1 LRVIWKNRAVTE
13 RKKRIVRSWNRAL
26 PDAGMDTLKIIP
38 LGGLGEFGLNMM
50 LLEYGDAAVAIDC
63 GLMFPGAD
71 LLGIDLVIPDVSYLI
86 ERRDK
91 LKAIVLT
98 HAHEDHVGAL
108 PFILEHFNVPIF
120 GTRLTLGLLAN
131 KLREHDLEDTVDVRQ
146 ITAGAPWDIAPF
158 RIEGI
163 RVTHSLMD
171 CLALAV
177 ETPIGTVI
185 HTGDFKID
193 NTPMEGEMFDFQR
206 FAAYGERGVLLL
218 LSDSTNVER
227 TGHTP
232 SEREVGSNLEQ
243 IIQSSTGKVLVSTFS
258 SSIPRIQQVVEISER
273 SDRRVVL
280 SGRSMIR
287 NSQVAAELGYL
298 HLPRNA
304 MTESDRWQDLPES
317 RLTFLTTGSQGEPLS
332 ALHRIALND
341 HKNIKIT
348 PGDTVILSS
357 KFIPGNEKT
366 ISNLIDHLYRRGAE
380 VHYEK
385 VSEIHV
391 SGHASQEELKIML
404 QLTRPRYFVP
414 IHGEYRHLVRHR
426 RLAQEVG
433 IPAENCFILED
444 GDVLELSAQSAQKTT
459 SIQVGKVFV
468 DGKGVGDVGDIVI
481 RDRRHLSE
489 DGMVLAVMAIHQQS
503 GELVAGP
510 DMISRGFMS
519 AEESEEVLEHAKKV
533 VLETL
538 GAMNRETRTDPA
550 ELKEEVRRAL
560 RRFFRKKLERHPV
573 VLPYIIET

>member
-1 LRVIWKNRAVTE
+1 MEPLR
-13 RKKRIVRSWNRAL
+13 
-26 PDAGMDTLKIIP
+26 IIP

-50 LLEYGDAAVAIDC
+50 LLEYGDAAIAIDC

-71 LLGIDLVIPDVSYLI
+71 LLGIDLVIPDVSYLL
-86 ERRDK
+86 EKKDS
-91 LKAIVLT
+91 LKGIVLS

-108 PFILEHFNVPIF
+108 PYILNHFSVPIF
-120 GTRLTLGLLAN
+120 GTRLTLGLISN
-131 KLREHDLEDTVDVRQ
+131 KLREHDLDDDADLRE
-146 ITAGAPWDIAPF
+146 IIAGRPLEIAPF
-158 RIEGI
+158 QVEGI

-171 CLALAV
+171 CLALAI
-177 ETPIGTVI
+177 ETPVGAVI

-206 FAAYGERGVLLL
+206 FAAYGEKGVLLL

-227 TGHTP
+227 SGYTP
-232 SEREVGSNLEQ
+232 SEREVGRNLEQ
-243 IIQSSTGKVLVSTFS
+243 IFQESRGKILVSTFS
-258 SSIPRIQQVVEISER
+258 SSIPRIQQVVDISE
-273 SDRRVVL
+273 SCGRRVVL

-287 NSQVAAELGYL
+287 NSQVASELGYL
-298 HLPRNA
+298 RLPRSF
-304 MTESDRWQDLPES
+304 MTEIEPWDELPAE

-332 ALHRIALND
+332 VLHRVALDD
-341 HKNIKIT
+341 HKSIKID

-366 ISNLIDHLYRRGAE
+366 ISNLINHLYRRGAE

-391 SGHASQEELKIML
+391 SGHASQEELKTML

-426 RLAQEVG
+426 KLAQDVG
-433 IPAENCFILED
+433 VPEDHCFILED
-444 GDVLELSAQSAQKTT
+444 GDVLEMTATSAKKVQP
-459 SIQVGKVFV
+459 IQAGRVFV
-468 DGKGVGDVGDIVI
+468 DGKGVGDVGDVVI

-503 GELVAGP
+503 GEIVAGP
-510 DMISRGFMS
+510 DLISRGFMRD
-519 AEESEEVLEHAKKV
+519 EEGEEVLGQARKV
-533 VLETL
+533 VLDIL
-538 GAMNRETRTDPA
+538 ASLNRETRTDPA
-550 ELKEEVRRAL
+550 ELQEEVRKAL
-560 RRFFRKKLERHPV
+560 RRYFRKRFERHPV

>member
-1 LRVIWKNRAVTE
+1 MNPLR
-13 RKKRIVRSWNRAL
+13 
-26 PDAGMDTLKIIP
+26 IIP

-50 LLEYGDAAVAIDC
+50 LIEYADAAIAVDC
-63 GLMFPGAD
+63 GLMFPDAN
-71 LLGIDLVIPDVSYLI
+71 LLGIDLVIPDVSYLL
-86 ERRDK
+86 EDRDK

-108 PFILEHFNVPIF
+108 PYILRHLDVPIY

-131 KLREHDLEDTVDVRQ
+131 KLIEHDLEDSAEVHE
-146 ITAGAPWDIAPF
+146 ITAGESWEIAPF
-158 RIEGI
+158 RLEGI

-177 ETPIGTVI
+177 ETPVGTII

-206 FAAYGERGVLLL
+206 FAAYGEKGVLLL

-227 TGHTP
+227 AGYTP
-232 SEREVGSNLEQ
+232 SERDVAGNLEQ
-243 IIQSSTGKVLVSTFS
+243 IIRDSSGKVLVSTFS
-258 SSIPRIQQVVEISER
+258 SSIPRIQQVIEIAER
-273 SDRRVVL
+273 CDRRVVL

-287 NSQVAAELGYL
+287 NSQVAADLGYL
-298 HLPRNA
+298 HLPRNV
-304 MTESDRWQDLPES
+304 MTEGEHWQELPAEQVI
-317 RLTFLTTGSQGEPLS
+317 FLTTGSQGEPLS
-332 ALHRIALND
+332 VLHRVALDD
-341 HKNIKIT
+341 HKTIKVE
-348 PGDTVILSS
+348 PGDTVILSA

-366 ISNLIDHLYRRGAE
+366 ISNLINHLYRRGAE

-391 SGHASQEELKIML
+391 SGHASQEELKTML
-404 QLTRPRYFVP
+404 QLTRPRFFVP

-433 IPAENCFILED
+433 LPTENCFILED
-444 GDVLELSAQSAQKTT
+444 GDVLELTANSAHKSKP
-459 SIQVGKVFV
+459 IRVGRVFV
-468 DGKGVGDVGDIVI
+468 DGKGVGDVGDVVI

-489 DGMVLAVMAIHQQS
+489 GGMVLAVMAIHQQS

-510 DMISRGFMS
+510 ELISRGFMLP
-519 AEESEEVLEHAKKV
+519 EESDEVLESAKTE
-533 VLETL
+533 VLATL
-538 GAMNRETRTDPA
+538 NKMNRETRTDPA
-550 ELKEEVRRAL
+550 ELKEEVRKSL
-560 RRFFRKKLERHPV
+560 RRFFRKRLERHPV

>member
-1 LRVIWKNRAVTE
+1 MT
-13 RKKRIVRSWNRAL
+13 
-26 PDAGMDTLKIIP
+26 PLKIIP

-50 LLEYGDAAVAIDC
+50 LVEYGDAAIAVDC
-63 GLMFPGAD
+63 GLMFPDAD
-71 LLGIDLVIPDVSYLI
+71 LLGIDLVIPDVSYLL
-86 ERRDK
+86 EHSDK
-91 LKAIVLT
+91 LRAIVLT
-98 HAHEDHVGAL
+98 HAHEDHIGAL
-108 PFILEHFNVPIF
+108 PYILKHFDVPVY

-131 KLREHDLEDTVDVRQ
+131 KLIEHDLEDSVEVRE
-146 ITAGAPWDIAPF
+146 ITAGKPWDIAPF
-158 RIEGI
+158 RLEGV

-177 ETPIGTVI
+177 ETPVGTII

-193 NTPMEGEMFDFQR
+193 NTPVEGEMFDFQR
-206 FAAYGERGVLLL
+206 FAAYGEKGVLLL

-232 SEREVGSNLEQ
+232 SEREVGTHLEQ
-243 IIQSSTGKVLVSTFS
+243 IIRQSSRKVMVSTFS
-258 SSIPRIQQVVEISER
+258 SSIPRIQQVIDISER
-273 SDRRVVL
+273 CDRRVVL

-287 NSQVAAELGYL
+287 NCQVAADLGYL
-298 HLPRNA
+298 RLPRTFL
-304 MTESDRWQDLPES
+304 TENERWQELPAE

-332 ALHRIALND
+332 VLHRVALDD
-341 HKNIKIT
+341 HKTIKVET
-348 PGDTVILSS
+348 GDTVILSS

-366 ISNLIDHLYRRGAE
+366 IANLINHLYRRGAE

-391 SGHASQEELKIML
+391 SGHASQDELKTML

-433 IPAENCFILED
+433 MPMENCFILED
-444 GDVLELSAQSAQKTT
+444 GDVLELTANSAQKTKP
-459 SIQVGKVFV
+459 IQVGRVFV
-468 DGKGVGDVGDIVI
+468 DGKGVGDVGDVVI

-489 DGMVLAVMAIHQQS
+489 GGMVLAVMAIHQQS

-510 DMISRGFMS
+510 ELISRGFMLP
-519 AEESEEVLEHAKKV
+519 EESEEVLESAKTE
-533 VLETL
+533 VLATL
-538 GAMNRETRTDPA
+538 SQMNRETRADPA
-550 ELKEEVRRAL
+550 ELKEEVRKAL
-560 RRFFRKKLERHPV
+560 RRFFRKRLERHPV

>member
-1 LRVIWKNRAVTE
+1 
-13 RKKRIVRSWNRAL
+13 
-26 PDAGMDTLKIIP
+26 MDTLKIIP

-50 LLEYGDAAVAIDC
+50 LIEYGDAAIAVDC
-63 GLMFPGAD
+63 GLMFPSAD
-71 LLGIDLVIPDVSYLI
+71 LFGIDLVIPDVSYLL
-86 ERRDK
+86 EHRDK

-108 PFILEHFNVPIF
+108 PYILEHFEVPIF

-131 KLREHDLEDTVDVRQ
+131 KLREHDLEGTVDVRE
-146 ITAGAPWDIAPF
+146 ITAGAPWEIAPF
-158 RIEGI
+158 CIEGI

-171 CLALAV
+171 CLALAI

-206 FAAYGERGVLLL
+206 FAAYGEKGVLLL

-227 TGHTP
+227 SGHTP
-232 SEREVGSNLEQ
+232 SEREIGTNLEQ
-243 IIQSSTGKVLVSTFS
+243 IIQRSSGKVLVSTFS
-258 SSIPRIQQVVEISER
+258 SSIPRIQQVADISER
-273 SDRRVVL
+273 CGRRLVL

-298 HLPRNA
+298 QLPRHA
-304 MTESDRWQDLPES
+304 MTESERWNELASD

-332 ALHRIALND
+332 VLHRVALND
-341 HKNIKIT
+341 HKTIKIE

-366 ISNLIDHLYRRGAE
+366 ISNLINHLYRRGAE

-391 SGHASQEELKIML
+391 SGHASQEELKTML

-433 IPAENCFILED
+433 IAQENCFILED
-444 GDVLELSAQSAQKTT
+444 GDVLELTAHSAQKTAP
-459 SIQVGKVFV
+459 IQVGRVFV

-510 DMISRGFMS
+510 DLISRGFVS
-519 AEESEEVLEHAKKV
+519 AEESDEILEHAKKV
-533 VLETL
+533 ILETL
-538 GAMNRETRTDPA
+538 AGMNRETRTDPA
-550 ELKEEVRRAL
+550 ELQEEVRKAL

>member
-1 LRVIWKNRAVTE
+1 
-13 RKKRIVRSWNRAL
+13 
-26 PDAGMDTLKIIP
+26 MDTLKIIP

-50 LLEYGDAAVAIDC
+50 LVEYGDAAIAVDC
-63 GLMFPGAD
+63 GLMFPTAD
-71 LLGIDLVIPDVSYLI
+71 LLGIDLVIPDVSYLL

-108 PFILEHFNVPIF
+108 PYILEHFDVPIF

-131 KLREHDLEDTVDVRQ
+131 KLAEHDLEDTADVRE
-146 ITAGAPWDIAPF
+146 ITAGAPWEIAPF

-171 CLALAV
+171 CLALAI

-193 NTPMEGEMFDFQR
+193 NTPMEGEMFDFQTL
-206 FAAYGERGVLLL
+206 AAYGEKGVLLL

-227 TGHTP
+227 PGYTP
-232 SEREVGSNLEQ
+232 SERDVGTNLQQ
-243 IIQSSTGKVLVSTFS
+243 IIQHSTGKVLVSTFS
-258 SSIPRIQQVVEISER
+258 SSIPRIQQVIDISER
-273 SDRRVVL
+273 CGRRVVL

-287 NSQVAAELGYL
+287 NGQVAAELGYL
-298 HLPRNA
+298 HLPRHFF
-304 MTESDRWQDLPES
+304 TESERWHDLPAD

-332 ALHRIALND
+332 VLHRVALDD
-341 HKNIKIT
+341 HKTIKVE

-366 ISNLIDHLYRRGAE
+366 ISNLINHLYRRGAE

-391 SGHASQEELKIML
+391 SGHASQEELKTML

-426 RLAQEVG
+426 QLAQEVG
-433 IPAENCFILED
+433 IPAANCFILED
-444 GDVLELSAQSAQKTT
+444 GDVLELSAHSAQKI
-459 SIQVGKVFV
+459 SPVQVGKVFV
-468 DGKGVGDVGDIVI
+468 DGLGVGDVGDVVI

-489 DGMVLAVMAIHQQS
+489 DGMVLVVMAIHQQS

-510 DMISRGFMS
+510 DLISRGFMRD
-519 AEESEEVLEHAKKV
+519 EESEEVLENAKKV

-538 GAMNRETRTDPA
+538 SASNRETRTDPA
-550 ELKEEVRRAL
+550 ELKEEVRKSL

>member
-1 LRVIWKNRAVTE
+1 
-13 RKKRIVRSWNRAL
+13 
-26 PDAGMDTLKIIP
+26 MDTLKIIP

-50 LLEYGDAAVAIDC
+50 LVEYGDSAIAIDC

-108 PFILEHFNVPIF
+108 PYILEHFNVPIF

-177 ETPIGTVI
+177 ETPVGTVI

-206 FAAYGERGVLLL
+206 FAAYGEKGVLLL

-227 TGHTP
+227 AGHTP
-232 SEREVGSNLEQ
+232 SEREVGTNLEQ
-243 IIQSSTGKVLVSTFS
+243 IIQSSVGKVLVSTFS
-258 SSIPRIQQVVEISER
+258 SSIPRIQQVVDISAR
-273 SDRRVVL
+273 CDRRVVL

-298 HLPRNA
+298 DLPRSA
-304 MTESDRWQDLPES
+304 MTENDGWQDLPES

-332 ALHRIALND
+332 ALHRVALND
-341 HKNIKIT
+341 HKSIKIT

-366 ISNLIDHLYRRGAE
+366 IANLIDHLYRRGAD

-444 GDVLELSAQSAQKTT
+444 GDVLELTAQGAQKTT
-459 SIQVGKVFV
+459 PVQVGKVFV

-503 GELVAGP
+503 GDLVAGP
-510 DMISRGFMS
+510 DMISRGFMR

-538 GAMNRETRTDPA
+538 NGMNRETRTDPA

>member
-1 LRVIWKNRAVTE
+1 
-13 RKKRIVRSWNRAL
+13 
-26 PDAGMDTLKIIP
+26 MDTLKIIP

-50 LLEYGDAAVAIDC
+50 LIEYGDAAIAIDC
-63 GLMFPGAD
+63 GLMFPSAD

-108 PFILEHFNVPIF
+108 PYILEHFNVPIY

-131 KLREHDLEDTVDVRQ
+131 KLREHDLEDTADIRQ
-146 ITAGAPWDIAPF
+146 ITAGKPWDIAPF
-158 RIEGI
+158 RLEGI

-171 CLALAV
+171 CLALAI
-177 ETPIGTVI
+177 ETPIGVVI

-206 FAAYGERGVLLL
+206 FAAYGEKGVLLL

-227 TGHTP
+227 AGHTP
-232 SEREVGSNLEQ
+232 SEREVGTNLEP

-273 SDRRVVL
+273 CDRRVVL

-287 NSQVAAELGYL
+287 NSQVASELGYL
-298 HLPRNA
+298 NLPRSA
-304 MTESDRWQDLPES
+304 MTESERWQDLPS
-317 RLTFLTTGSQGEPLS
+317 DRLTFLTTGSQGEPLS
-332 ALHRIALND
+332 ALHRVALND
-341 HKNIKIT
+341 HKTIKID

-357 KFIPGNEKT
+357 KFIPGNERT
-366 ISNLIDHLYRRGAE
+366 ISNLINHLYRRGAQ

-426 RLAQEVG
+426 RLAQDVG
-433 IPAENCFILED
+433 IPEESCFILED
-444 GDVLELSAQSAQKTT
+444 GDVLELTANSAQKTT
-459 SIQVGKVFV
+459 PIQVGKVFV

-510 DMISRGFMS
+510 DLISRGFMDV
-519 AEESEEVLEHAKKV
+519 EESEEVLEHAKKV

-538 GAMNRETRTDPA
+538 NGMNRETRTDPA
-550 ELKEEVRRAL
+550 ELKEEVRKAL
-560 RRFFRKKLERHPV
+560 RRFFRKKLERRPV

>member
-1 LRVIWKNRAVTE
+1 
-13 RKKRIVRSWNRAL
+13 
-26 PDAGMDTLKIIP
+26 MDTLKIIP

-50 LLEYGDAAVAIDC
+50 LVEYGDAAIAVDC
-63 GLMFPGAD
+63 GLMFPTAD
-71 LLGIDLVIPDVSYLI
+71 LLGIDLVIPDVSYLL

-108 PFILEHFNVPIF
+108 PYILEHFDVPIF

-131 KLREHDLEDTVDVRQ
+131 KLAEHDLEDTADVRE
-146 ITAGAPWDIAPF
+146 ITAGAPWEIAPF

-171 CLALAV
+171 CLALAI
-177 ETPIGTVI
+177 ETPIGTAI

-193 NTPMEGEMFDFQR
+193 NTPMEGEMFDFQTL
-206 FAAYGERGVLLL
+206 AAYGEKGVLLL

-227 TGHTP
+227 PGYTP
-232 SEREVGSNLEQ
+232 SERDVGTNLQQ
-243 IIQSSTGKVLVSTFS
+243 IIQHSTKKVLVSTFS
-258 SSIPRIQQVVEISER
+258 SSIPRIQQVIDISER
-273 SDRRVVL
+273 CGRRVVL

-287 NSQVAAELGYL
+287 NGQVAAELGYL
-298 HLPRNA
+298 HLPRHFF
-304 MTESDRWQDLPES
+304 TESERWHDLPADQ
-317 RLTFLTTGSQGEPLS
+317 LTFLTTGSQGEPLS
-332 ALHRIALND
+332 VLHRVALDD
-341 HKNIKIT
+341 HKTIKVE

-366 ISNLIDHLYRRGAE
+366 ISNLINHLYRRGAE

-391 SGHASQEELKIML
+391 SGHASQEELKTML

-426 RLAQEVG
+426 QLAQEVG
-433 IPAENCFILED
+433 IPAANCFILED
-444 GDVLELSAQSAQKTT
+444 GDVLELSAHSAQKT
-459 SIQVGKVFV
+459 SPVQVGKVFV
-468 DGKGVGDVGDIVI
+468 DGLGVGDVGDVVI

-489 DGMVLAVMAIHQQS
+489 DGMVLVVMAIHQQS

-510 DMISRGFMS
+510 DLISRGFMRD
-519 AEESEEVLEHAKKV
+519 EESEEVLENAKKV

-538 GAMNRETRTDPA
+538 SASNRETRTDPV
-550 ELKEEVRRAL
+550 ELKEEVRKSL

>member
-1 LRVIWKNRAVTE
+1 
-13 RKKRIVRSWNRAL
+13 
-26 PDAGMDTLKIIP
+26 MDTLKIIP

-50 LLEYGDAAVAIDC
+50 LIEFGDAAIAVDC
-63 GLMFPGAD
+63 GLMFPSAD
-71 LLGIDLVIPDVSYLI
+71 LLGIDLVIPDVSYLLDN
-86 ERRDK
+86 RDK

-108 PFILEHFNVPIF
+108 PYILEHFDVPIF

-131 KLREHDLEDTVDVRQ
+131 KLREHDLEDTVDVRE

-158 RIEGI
+158 RVEGI

-171 CLALAV
+171 CLALAL

-206 FAAYGERGVLLL
+206 FAAYGEKGVLLL

-227 TGHTP
+227 SGHTP
-232 SEREVGSNLEQ
+232 SEREVGTHLEQ
-243 IIQSSTGKVLVSTFS
+243 IIQRSSGKVLVSTFS
-258 SSIPRIQQVVEISER
+258 SSIPRIQQVADISER
-273 SDRRVVL
+273 CDRRIVL

-298 HLPRNA
+298 QLPRNA
-304 MTESDRWQDLPES
+304 MTENERWHDLPS
-317 RLTFLTTGSQGEPLS
+317 DRLTFLTTGSQGEPLS
-332 ALHRIALND
+332 VLHRVALND
-341 HKNIKIT
+341 HKTIKIDR
-348 PGDTVILSS
+348 GDTVILSS

-366 ISNLIDHLYRRGAE
+366 IANLINHLYRRGAE

-391 SGHASQEELKIML
+391 SGHASQEELKTML

-426 RLAQEVG
+426 RLAQDVG
-433 IPAENCFILED
+433 IPEENCFILED
-444 GDVLELSAQSAQKTT
+444 GDVLEMTANSAQKINP
-459 SIQVGKVFV
+459 IQVGKVFV

-510 DMISRGFMS
+510 DLVSRGFMS
-519 AEESEEVLEHAKKV
+519 SEESEEVLEHAKKV

-538 GAMNRETRTDPA
+538 SGMNRETRADPA
-550 ELKEEVRRAL
+550 ELKEEVRKAL

>member
-1 LRVIWKNRAVTE
+1 MHPLR
-13 RKKRIVRSWNRAL
+13 
-26 PDAGMDTLKIIP
+26 IIP

-50 LLEYGDAAVAIDC
+50 LIEYGEAAVAVDC

-71 LLGIDLVIPDVSYLI
+71 LLGIDLVVPDVSYLL
-86 ERRDK
+86 ERKDY
-91 LKAIVLT
+91 LKAIILT

-108 PFILEHFNVPIF
+108 PYILKHLAVPIF

-131 KLREHDLEDTVDVRQ
+131 KLEEHDLDDTADVRE
-146 ITAGAPWDIAPF
+146 ITAGKPWEIAPF

-177 ETPIGTVI
+177 ETPLGTVI

-206 FAAYGERGVLLL
+206 FAAYGEKGVLLL

-227 TGHTP
+227 PGYTP
-232 SEREVGSNLEQ
+232 SEREVGRNLEQ
-243 IIQSSTGKVLVSTFS
+243 IFQESAGKILVSTFS
-258 SSIPRIQQVVEISER
+258 SSIPRIQQVVDISER
-273 SDRRVVL
+273 CGRRVVL
-280 SGRSMIR
+280 CGRSMIR
-287 NSQVAAELGYL
+287 NGQIASDLGYL
-298 HLPRNA
+298 RLPRNF
-304 MTESDRWQDLPES
+304 MIESERWHDLPSTE
-317 RLTFLTTGSQGEPLS
+317 LTFLTTGSQGEPLS
-332 ALHRIALND
+332 VLHRVALDD
-341 HKNIKIT
+341 HKTIKID

-366 ISNLIDHLYRRGAE
+366 ISNLINHLYRRGAE

-391 SGHASQEELKIML
+391 SGHASQEELKTML

-414 IHGEYRHLVRHR
+414 IHGEYRHLVKHR
-426 RLAQEVG
+426 RLAQAVG
-433 IPAENCFILED
+433 VPEENCFILED
-444 GDVLELSAQSAQKTT
+444 GDVLELTTHGAQK
-459 SIQVGKVFV
+459 IKPVQVGRVFV
-468 DGKGVGDVGDIVI
+468 DGKGVGDVGDVVI

-510 DMISRGFMS
+510 DLISRGFMGDQF
-519 AEESEEVLEHAKKV
+519 SEEVLEQARKV

-538 GAMNRETRTDPA
+538 SGMNRETRTDPG
-550 ELKEEVRRAL
+550 ELKEEVRKSL
-560 RRFFRKKLERHPV
+560 RRYFRKRLERHPV

>member
-1 LRVIWKNRAVTE
+1 ME
-13 RKKRIVRSWNRAL
+13 
-26 PDAGMDTLKIIP
+26 PLKIIP

-50 LLEYGDAAVAIDC
+50 LIEYGDDAIAVDC
-63 GLMFPGAD
+63 GIMFPDAH
-71 LLGIDLVIPDVSYLI
+71 LLGIDLVIPDVSYLL
-86 ERRDK
+86 EEKTK

-108 PFILEHFNVPIF
+108 PFVLKHFDVPIY
-120 GTRLTLGLLAN
+120 GTKLTLGLLAN
-131 KLREHDLEDTVDVRQ
+131 KLKEHDLEDSAEIHE
-146 ITAGAPWDIAPF
+146 ITAGAPWQIGPF
-158 RIEGI
+158 TVEGI

-177 ETPIGTVI
+177 ETPLGTVI

-193 NTPMEGEMFDFQR
+193 NTPMDGEMFDFQR
-206 FAAYGERGVLLL
+206 FAAYGEKGVLLL

-227 TGHTP
+227 RGHTP
-232 SEREVGSNLEQ
+232 SEREVGTNLEQ
-243 IIQSSTGKVLVSTFS
+243 IIVKSTGKVLVSTFA
-258 SSIPRIQQVVEISER
+258 SSIPRIQQVVEIAER
-273 SDRRVVL
+273 CDRRVVL

-287 NSQVAAELGYL
+287 NCEVAADLGYL
-298 HLPRNA
+298 HLPRSF
-304 MTESDRWQDLPES
+304 MTDSDRWQGLPPD
-317 RLTFLTTGSQGEPLS
+317 RLMFLTTGSQGEPMS
-332 ALHRIALND
+332 VLHRVALND
-341 HKNIKIT
+341 HKTLKVDS
-348 PGDTVILSS
+348 GDTVILSS

-366 ISNLIDHLYRRGAE
+366 ISNLINHLYRRGAE

-414 IHGEYRHLVRHR
+414 IHGEYRNLVRHR

-433 IPAENCFILED
+433 IPEENCFLIED
-444 GDVLELSAQSAQKTT
+444 GDVLELT
-459 SIQVGKVFV
+459 SRGAEKVKPIQVGRVFV
-468 DGKGVGDVGDIVI
+468 DGKGVGDVGDMVI

-510 DMISRGFMS
+510 DLISRGFML
-519 AEESEEVLEHAKKV
+519 AEESEEVMESAKQA
-533 VLETL
+533 VLAAL
-538 GAMNRETRTDPA
+538 GDMNRETRTDPE
-550 ELKEEVRRAL
+550 ELKEEVRRVL
-560 RRFFRKKLERHPV
+560 RRFFRKKLERRPV

>member
-1 LRVIWKNRAVTE
+1 MN
-13 RKKRIVRSWNRAL
+13 
-26 PDAGMDTLKIIP
+26 PLKIIP

-50 LLEYGDAAVAIDC
+50 LIEYGDAAIAVDC
-63 GLMFPGAD
+63 GLMFPDAN
-71 LLGIDLVIPDVSYLI
+71 LLGIDLVIPDVSYLL
-86 ERRDK
+86 ENPGK

-108 PFILEHFNVPIF
+108 PFVLKQLDVPIY

-131 KLREHDLEDTVDVRQ
+131 KLKEHDLEDTADIHE
-146 ITAGAPWDIAPF
+146 ITAGAPWEIAPF
-158 RIEGI
+158 RVEGI

-171 CLALAV
+171 CLALAI
-177 ETPIGTVI
+177 ETPVGTVI

-193 NTPMEGEMFDFQR
+193 NTPMDGEMFDFQR
-206 FAAYGERGVLLL
+206 FAAYGEKGVLLL

-227 TGHTP
+227 AGYTR
-232 SEREVGSNLEQ
+232 SEREVGTNLEQ
-243 IIQSSTGKVLVSTFS
+243 IIEHCTGKVLVSTFS
-258 SSIPRIQQVVEISER
+258 SSIPRIQQVIDISER
-273 SDRRVVL
+273 CERRVVL

-298 HLPRNA
+298 HLPRSF
-304 MTESDRWQDLPES
+304 MTENERWQDLPPD

-332 ALHRIALND
+332 ALHRVALDD
-341 HKNIKIT
+341 HKSIKVA

-366 ISNLIDHLYRRGAE
+366 ISNLINHLYRRGAE

-391 SGHASQEELKIML
+391 SGHASQEELKTML

-414 IHGEYRHLVRHR
+414 IHGEYRQLVRHR
-426 RLAQEVG
+426 HLAQEVG
-433 IPAENCFILED
+433 IPTENCFIVED
-444 GDVLELSAQSAQKTT
+444 GDVLELTANSAAKTKP
-459 SIQVGKVFV
+459 IQVGRVFV
-468 DGKGVGDVGDIVI
+468 DGKGVGDVGDVVI

-489 DGMVLAVMAIHQQS
+489 DGMVLVVMAIHQQS

-510 DMISRGFMS
+510 ELMSRGFMG
-519 AEESEEVLEHAKKV
+519 AEESDEVLGNAKKV

-538 GAMNRETRTDPA
+538 RDMNRETRSDPA
-550 ELKEEVRRAL
+550 ELKEEVRKAL

>member
-1 LRVIWKNRAVTE
+1 MEPLRVV
-13 RKKRIVRSWNRAL
+13 
-26 PDAGMDTLKIIP
+26 P

-50 LLEYGDAAVAIDC
+50 LLEYGGASIAIDC

-71 LLGIDLVIPDVSYLI
+71 LLGIYLVIPDVSYLL
-86 ERRDK
+86 ETRDK

-108 PFILEHFNVPIF
+108 PYILEHFDVPIF

-131 KLREHDLEDTVDVRQ
+131 KLIEHDLEDTADVRQ

-158 RIEGI
+158 RLEGI

-171 CLALAV
+171 CVALAI
-177 ETPIGTVI
+177 ETPVGTII

-193 NTPMEGEMFDFQR
+193 NSPMEGEMFDFQR
-206 FAAYGERGVLLL
+206 FAAYGEKGVLLL

-227 TGHTP
+227 SGYTP
-232 SEREVGSNLEQ
+232 SEREVGSHLHQ
-243 IIQSSTGKVLVSTFS
+243 IIAGSAGKVLVSTFS
-258 SSIPRIQQVVEISER
+258 SSIPRIQQILDISEQAG
-273 SDRRVVL
+273 RRVVL

-287 NSQVAAELGYL
+287 NCQVAADLGYL
-298 HLPRNA
+298 HLPRDFL
-304 MTESDRWQDLPES
+304 TEGDRWHDLPAE

-332 ALHRIALND
+332 ALHRIALDD
-341 HKNIKIT
+341 HKTIKVEH
-348 PGDTVILSS
+348 GDTVILSS

-366 ISNLIDHLYRRGAE
+366 ITNLINQLYRRGAE
-380 VHYEK
+380 VHYER

-391 SGHASQEELKIML
+391 SGHASQEELKTML

-433 IPAENCFILED
+433 LPAANCFILED
-444 GDVLELSAQSAQKTT
+444 GDVLELTANSAQKTKP
-459 SIQVGKVFV
+459 IQVGRVFV
-468 DGKGVGDVGDIVI
+468 DGKGVGDVGDVVI

-489 DGMVLAVMAIHQQS
+489 GGMVLAVMAIHQQS

-510 DMISRGFMS
+510 DLISRGFML
-519 AEESEEVLEHAKKV
+519 AEESEEVLESAKRE
-533 VLETL
+533 VLATL
-538 GAMNRETRTDPA
+538 NEMNREIRTDPE
-550 ELKEEVRRAL
+550 ELKEEVRKAL

>member
-1 LRVIWKNRAVTE
+1 VEPLR
-13 RKKRIVRSWNRAL
+13 
-26 PDAGMDTLKIIP
+26 IIP

-50 LLEYGDAAVAIDC
+50 LIEHGDAAIAIDC

-71 LLGIDLVIPDVSYLI
+71 LLGIDLVIPDVSYLM
-86 ERRDK
+86 EKKSR
-91 LKAIVLT
+91 LKGIVLS

-108 PFILEHFNVPIF
+108 PYFLNHLSVPIF
-120 GTRLTLGLLAN
+120 GTRLTLGLIKN
-131 KLREHDLEDTVDVRQ
+131 KLREHNLEDVADVRE
-146 ITAGAPWDIAPF
+146 ITAGQSWEIAPF
-158 RIEGI
+158 KVEGI

-171 CLALAV
+171 CLALAI

-206 FAAYGERGVLLL
+206 FAAYGEKGVLLL

-227 TGHTP
+227 SGYTP
-232 SEREVGSNLEQ
+232 SEREVGRNLEQ
-243 IIQSSTGKVLVSTFS
+243 IFQESTGKILVSTFS
-258 SSIPRIQQVVEISER
+258 SSIPRIQQVVDISE
-273 SDRRVVL
+273 SCGRRVVL

-287 NSQVAAELGYL
+287 NSQVASELGYL
-298 HLPRNA
+298 RLPGSFI
-304 MTESDRWQDLPES
+304 TENEHWDQLPPEK
-317 RLTFLTTGSQGEPLS
+317 LTFLTTGSQGEPLS
-332 ALHRIALND
+332 VLHRVALDD
-341 HKNIKIT
+341 HKSIKIN

-366 ISNLIDHLYRRGAE
+366 ISNLINHLYRRGAE

-391 SGHASQEELKIML
+391 SGHASQEELKTML

-426 RLAQEVG
+426 RLAQDVG
-433 IPAENCFILED
+433 VAEDHCFILED
-444 GDVLELSAQSAQKTT
+444 GDVLEMTATSARKVQPVP
-459 SIQVGKVFV
+459 VGRVFV
-468 DGKGVGDVGDIVI
+468 DGKGVGDVGDVVL

-503 GELVAGP
+503 GEIVAGP
-510 DMISRGFMS
+510 DLISRGFMRDQ
-519 AEESEEVLEHAKKV
+519 EGEEVLEQARKV
-533 VLETL
+533 VLDTL
-538 GAMNRETRTDPA
+538 ASMNRETRTDPA
-550 ELKEEVRRAL
+550 ELQEEVRKTL
-560 RRFFRKKLERHPV
+560 RRYFRKRLERHPV

>member
-1 LRVIWKNRAVTE
+1 
-13 RKKRIVRSWNRAL
+13 
-26 PDAGMDTLKIIP
+26 MDTLKIIP

-50 LLEYGDAAVAIDC
+50 LVEYGDAAIAIDC
-63 GLMFPGAD
+63 GLMFPSAD

-146 ITAGAPWDIAPF
+146 ITAGVPWEVAPF

-206 FAAYGERGVLLL
+206 FAAYGEKGVLLL
-218 LSDSTNVER
+218 MSDSTNVER

-232 SEREVGSNLEQ
+232 SEREVASNLEQ
-243 IIQSSTGKVLVSTFS
+243 IIQASTGKVLVSTFS
-258 SSIPRIQQVVEISER
+258 SSIPRIQQVMEISER
-273 SDRRVVL
+273 CDRRVVL

-287 NSQVAAELGYL
+287 NSQVASELGYL
-298 HLPRNA
+298 QLPRST
-304 MTESDRWQDLPES
+304 MTESDRWQEQPES
-317 RLTFLTTGSQGEPLS
+317 GLTFLTTGSQGEPLS

-341 HKNIKIT
+341 HKSIKIT

-444 GDVLELSAQSAQKTT
+444 GDVLELSAHSAQKTT
-459 SIQVGKVFV
+459 PIQVGKVFV

-503 GELVAGP
+503 GDLVAGP

-538 GAMNRETRTDPA
+538 NGMNRETRTDSA

>member
-1 LRVIWKNRAVTE
+1 MEPLR
-13 RKKRIVRSWNRAL
+13 
-26 PDAGMDTLKIIP
+26 IIP

-50 LLEYGDAAVAIDC
+50 LLEYGDAAIAIDC

-71 LLGIDLVIPDVSYLI
+71 LLGIDLVIPDVSYLL
-86 ERRDK
+86 EKKDS
-91 LKAIVLT
+91 LKGIVLS

-108 PFILEHFNVPIF
+108 PYILSRLSVPIF
-120 GTRLTLGLLAN
+120 GTRLTLGLLNN
-131 KLREHDLEDTVDVRQ
+131 KLREHSLDNTADIRE
-146 ITAGAPWDIAPF
+146 ITAGKPWEIAPF
-158 RIEGI
+158 QVEGI

-171 CLALAV
+171 CLALAI
-177 ETPIGTVI
+177 ETPVGTVI

-206 FAAYGERGVLLL
+206 FGAYGEKGVLLL

-227 TGHTP
+227 SGYTP
-232 SEREVGSNLEQ
+232 SEREVGRNLEQ
-243 IIQSSTGKVLVSTFS
+243 IFQESRGKILVSTFS
-258 SSIPRIQQVVEISER
+258 SSIPRIQQVVDISE
-273 SDRRVVL
+273 SCGRRVVL

-298 HLPRNA
+298 RLPRSF
-304 MTESDRWQDLPES
+304 MTENEPWHELPAE

-332 ALHRIALND
+332 VLHRVALDD
-341 HKNIKIT
+341 HKSIKVD

-366 ISNLIDHLYRRGAE
+366 ISNLINHLYRRGAE

-391 SGHASQEELKIML
+391 SGHASQEELKTML

-414 IHGEYRHLVRHR
+414 IHGEYRHLVKHR
-426 RLAQEVG
+426 KLAQDVG
-433 IPAENCFILED
+433 IPQDHCFVLED
-444 GDVLELSAQSAQKTT
+444 GDVLEISATSAKKVQP
-459 SIQVGKVFV
+459 IQAGRVFV
-468 DGKGVGDVGDIVI
+468 DGKGVGDVGDVVI

-503 GELVAGP
+503 GEIVAGP
-510 DMISRGFMS
+510 DLISRGFMRD
-519 AEESEEVLEHAKKV
+519 EEGEEVLGQARKV
-533 VLETL
+533 VLDIL
-538 GAMNRETRTDPA
+538 ASLNRETRTDPA
-550 ELKEEVRRAL
+550 ELQEEVRKAL
-560 RRFFRKKLERHPV
+560 RRYFRKRFERHPV

>member
-1 LRVIWKNRAVTE
+1 MHPLR
-13 RKKRIVRSWNRAL
+13 
-26 PDAGMDTLKIIP
+26 IIP

-50 LLEYGDAAVAIDC
+50 LIEYGDAAVAVDC

-71 LLGIDLVIPDVSYLI
+71 LLGIDLVVPDVSYLL
-86 ERRDK
+86 ERKDT
-91 LKAIVLT
+91 LKAIILT

-108 PFILEHFNVPIF
+108 PYILKHLAVPIF
-120 GTRLTLGLLAN
+120 GTRLTLGLLAS
-131 KLREHDLEDTVDVRQ
+131 KLEEHDLDDMADVRE
-146 ITAGAPWDIAPF
+146 ITAGKPWEIAPF

-177 ETPIGTVI
+177 ETPLGTVI

-206 FAAYGERGVLLL
+206 FAAYGEKGVLLL

-227 TGHTP
+227 PGYTP
-232 SEREVGSNLEQ
+232 SEREVGRNLEQ
-243 IIQSSTGKVLVSTFS
+243 IFQESSGKVLVSTFS
-258 SSIPRIQQVVEISER
+258 SSIPRIQQVVDISER
-273 SDRRVVL
+273 CGRRVVL

-287 NSQVAAELGYL
+287 NGQIASDLGYL
-298 HLPRNA
+298 RLPRNF
-304 MTESDRWQDLPES
+304 MIESERWHELPS
-317 RLTFLTTGSQGEPLS
+317 AQLTFLTTGSQGEPLS
-332 ALHRIALND
+332 VLHRVALND
-341 HKNIKIT
+341 HKTIKID

-366 ISNLIDHLYRRGAE
+366 ISNLINHLYRRGAE

-391 SGHASQEELKIML
+391 SGHASQEELKTML

-414 IHGEYRHLVRHR
+414 IHGEYRHLVKHR
-426 RLAQEVG
+426 RLAQDVG
-433 IPAENCFILED
+433 VPEENCFILED
-444 GDVLELSAQSAQKTT
+444 GDVLELTAHRALK
-459 SIQVGKVFV
+459 IKPVQVGRVFV
-468 DGKGVGDVGDIVI
+468 DGKGVGDVGDVVI

-510 DMISRGFMS
+510 DLISRGFMGDPF
-519 AEESEEVLEHAKKV
+519 SEEVLEQARKV

-538 GAMNRETRTDPA
+538 DGMNRETRTDPG
-550 ELKEEVRRAL
+550 ELKEEVRKSL
-560 RRFFRKKLERHPV
+560 RRYFRKRLERHPV

>member
-1 LRVIWKNRAVTE
+1 MEPLR
-13 RKKRIVRSWNRAL
+13 
-26 PDAGMDTLKIIP
+26 IIP

-50 LLEYGDAAVAIDC
+50 LIEYGDAAVAVDC

-71 LLGIDLVIPDVSYLI
+71 LLGIDLVIPDVSYLL
-86 ERRDK
+86 ERK
-91 LKAIVLT
+91 NYLKAIILT

-108 PFILEHFNVPIF
+108 PYVLKHLAVPIF

-131 KLREHDLEDTVDVRQ
+131 KLEEHDLDDTADVRE
-146 ITAGAPWDIAPF
+146 ITAGKPWEIAPF

-177 ETPIGTVI
+177 ETPLGTII

-206 FAAYGERGVLLL
+206 FAAYGEKGVLLL

-227 TGHTP
+227 PGYTP
-232 SEREVGSNLEQ
+232 SEREVGRNLEQ
-243 IIQSSTGKVLVSTFS
+243 IFQESSGKVLVSTFS
-258 SSIPRIQQVVEISER
+258 SSIPRIQQVVDISER
-273 SDRRVVL
+273 CGRRVVL

-287 NSQVAAELGYL
+287 NGQIASDLGYL
-298 HLPRNA
+298 RLPRNF
-304 MTESDRWQDLPES
+304 MIESERWHDLPPAQ
-317 RLTFLTTGSQGEPLS
+317 LTFLTTGSQGEPLS
-332 ALHRIALND
+332 VLHRVALND
-341 HKNIKIT
+341 HKTIKIDR
-348 PGDTVILSS
+348 GDTVILSS

-366 ISNLIDHLYRRGAE
+366 ISNLINHLYRRGAE

-391 SGHASQEELKIML
+391 SGHASQGELKTML

-414 IHGEYRHLVRHR
+414 IHGEYRHLVKHR
-426 RLAQEVG
+426 RLAQDVG
-433 IPAENCFILED
+433 VPEENCFILED
-444 GDVLELSAQSAQKTT
+444 GDVLELTAHRAQK
-459 SIQVGKVFV
+459 IKPVQVGRVFV
-468 DGKGVGDVGDIVI
+468 DGKGVGDVGDVVI

-510 DMISRGFMS
+510 DLISRGFMGDQF
-519 AEESEEVLEHAKKV
+519 SEEVLEQARKV
-533 VLETL
+533 VLETIN
-538 GAMNRETRTDPA
+538 GMNRETRTDPG
-550 ELKEEVRRAL
+550 ELKEEVRRSL
-560 RRFFRKKLERHPV
+560 RRYFRKRLERHPV

>member
-1 LRVIWKNRAVTE
+1 
-13 RKKRIVRSWNRAL
+13 
-26 PDAGMDTLKIIP
+26 MDTLKIIP

-50 LLEYGDAAVAIDC
+50 LLEYGDAAIAIDC
-63 GLMFPGAD
+63 GLMFPSAD

-108 PFILEHFNVPIF
+108 PYVLEHFDVPIF

-131 KLREHDLEDTVDVRQ
+131 RLREHDLEETVDVRQ
-146 ITAGAPWDIAPF
+146 ITAGVPWDVAPF

-171 CLALAV
+171 CLALAI

-206 FAAYGERGVLLL
+206 FAAYGEKGVLLL

-232 SEREVGSNLEQ
+232 SEREVGTNLEQ
-243 IIQSSTGKVLVSTFS
+243 IIQSSRGKVLVSTFA
-258 SSIPRIQQVVEISER
+258 SSIPRIQQVVDISSR
-273 SDRRVVL
+273 CDRRVVL

-287 NSQVAAELGYL
+287 NSQVASELGYL
-298 HLPRNA
+298 QLPRNA
-304 MTESDRWQDLPES
+304 LTESDRWQDQPAD

-332 ALHRIALND
+332 ALHRVALND
-341 HKNIKIT
+341 HKTIRIEE
-348 PGDTVILSS
+348 GDTVILSS

-366 ISNLIDHLYRRGAE
+366 ISNLINHLYRRGAE

-426 RLAQEVG
+426 RLAQDVG
-433 IPAENCFILED
+433 IPQENCFILED
-444 GDVLELSAQSAQKTT
+444 GDVLELTANNAQKT
-459 SIQVGKVFV
+459 SPIQVGKVFV
-468 DGKGVGDVGDIVI
+468 DGRGVGDVGDIVI

-489 DGMVLAVMAIHQQS
+489 GGMVLAVMAIHQQS

-510 DMISRGFMS
+510 DLVSRGFMS
-519 AEESEEVLEHAKKV
+519 AEESEEVLEHAKKIV
-533 VLETL
+533 METL
-538 GAMNRETRTDPA
+538 NGMNREARTDPA
-550 ELKEEVRRAL
+550 ELKEEIRKAL
-560 RRFFRKKLERHPV
+560 RRFFRKKFERHPV
-573 VLPYIIET
+573 VLPYVIET

>member
-1 LRVIWKNRAVTE
+1 MEPLR
-13 RKKRIVRSWNRAL
+13 
-26 PDAGMDTLKIIP
+26 IIP

-50 LLEYGDAAVAIDC
+50 LLEYGDAAIAIDC

-71 LLGIDLVIPDVSYLI
+71 LLGIDLVIPDVSYLL
-86 ERRDK
+86 EKKDR
-91 LKAIVLT
+91 LKGIVLS

-108 PFILEHFNVPIF
+108 PYILNHFSVPIF
-120 GTRLTLGLLAN
+120 GTRLTLGLIN
-131 KLREHDLEDTVDVRQ
+131 NRLREHDLDNTADLRE
-146 ITAGAPWDIAPF
+146 ITAGRPWEIGPF
-158 RIEGI
+158 QVEGI

-171 CLALAV
+171 CLALAI
-177 ETPIGTVI
+177 ETPVGTVI

-206 FAAYGERGVLLL
+206 FAAYGEKGVLLL
-218 LSDSTNVER
+218 LSDSTNIER
-227 TGHTP
+227 SGYTP
-232 SEREVGSNLEQ
+232 SEREVGRNLEQ
-243 IIQSSTGKVLVSTFS
+243 IFQESRGKILVSTFS
-258 SSIPRIQQVVEISER
+258 SSIPRIQQVVDISE
-273 SDRRVVL
+273 SCGRRIVL

-298 HLPRNA
+298 RLPRSF
-304 MTESDRWQDLPES
+304 MTENESWRELPAE

-332 ALHRIALND
+332 VLHRVALDD
-341 HKNIKIT
+341 HKSIKID

-366 ISNLIDHLYRRGAE
+366 ISNLINHLYRRGAE

-391 SGHASQEELKIML
+391 SGHASQEELKTML

-426 RLAQEVG
+426 KLAQDVG
-433 IPAENCFILED
+433 VPEDHCFILED
-444 GDVLELSAQSAQKTT
+444 GDVLEMTATSAKKVQP
-459 SIQVGKVFV
+459 IQVGRVFV
-468 DGKGVGDVGDIVI
+468 DGKGVGDVGDVVI

-503 GELVAGP
+503 GEIVAGP
-510 DMISRGFMS
+510 DLISRGFMRD
-519 AEESEEVLEHAKKV
+519 EEGEEVLGQARKV
-533 VLETL
+533 VLDIL
-538 GAMNRETRTDPA
+538 ASLNRETRTDPA
-550 ELKEEVRRAL
+550 ELQEEVRKAL
-560 RRFFRKKLERHPV
+560 RRYFRKRFERHPV

>member
-1 LRVIWKNRAVTE
+1 ME
-13 RKKRIVRSWNRAL
+13 
-26 PDAGMDTLKIIP
+26 PLKIIP

-50 LLEYGDAAVAIDC
+50 LVEYGEAAVAIDC

-71 LLGIDLVIPDVSYLI
+71 LLGIDLVVPDVSYLL
-86 ERRDK
+86 ERK
-91 LKAIVLT
+91 NHLKAIVLT

-108 PFILEHFNVPIF
+108 PYILKHLSVPIF
-120 GTRLTLGLLAN
+120 GTRLTLGLLSS
-131 KLREHDLEDTVDVRQ
+131 KLEEHDLDDIADIRE
-146 ITAGAPWDIAPF
+146 ITAGEPWDIAPF

-171 CLALAV
+171 CLALAL
-177 ETPIGTVI
+177 ETPAGTVI

-206 FAAYGERGVLLL
+206 FAAYGEKGVLLL

-227 TGHTP
+227 PGYTP
-232 SEREVGSNLEQ
+232 SERDVGRTLEQ
-243 IIQSSTGKVLVSTFS
+243 IFQESTGKILVSTFS
-258 SSIPRIQQVVEISER
+258 SSIPRIQQVVDISER
-273 SDRRVVL
+273 CSRRVVL

-287 NSQVAAELGYL
+287 NGQIASDLGYL
-298 HLPRNA
+298 RLPRNF
-304 MTESDRWQDLPES
+304 MTESERWHDLPS
-317 RLTFLTTGSQGEPLS
+317 AQLTFLTTGSQGEPLS
-332 ALHRIALND
+332 ALHRVALND
-341 HKNIKIT
+341 HKTIKID

-357 KFIPGNEKT
+357 KFIPGNEKA
-366 ISNLIDHLYRRGAE
+366 ISNLIDHLYRRGAQ

-391 SGHASQEELKIML
+391 SGHASQEELKMML

-414 IHGEYRHLVRHR
+414 IHGEYRHLIRHR
-426 RLAQEVG
+426 RLAQDVG
-433 IPAENCFILED
+433 VPEENCFILED
-444 GDVLELSAQSAQKTT
+444 GDVLELTAHGAQK
-459 SIQVGKVFV
+459 IKPVQAGKVFV
-468 DGKGVGDVGDIVI
+468 DGKGVGDVGDVVI

-510 DMISRGFMS
+510 DVISRGFMGDQF
-519 AEESEEVLEHAKKV
+519 SEEVLEQARKV

-538 GAMNRETRTDPA
+538 GAMNRETRTDPV
-550 ELKEEVRRAL
+550 ELKEEVRKSL
-560 RRFFRKKLERHPV
+560 RRYFRKRLERHPV